1 VQCAKHPLQASVM
14 EVDLISLFEPEC
26 GEREIALVSAV
37 LQSPQWGDGP
47 MVESFECAFS
57 GWAGRKHAVAVG
69 SGTLGSWMAL
79 RALGIGA
86 GDEVICT
93 SHTWHQVAQAITLA
107 GATPVFADINY
118 WTGSLSPERAALR
131 ISPKTRAILAGNTN
145 GHPAAWAPLRALAD
159 RHGLALIED
168 STEAFGSRYRG
179 QTVGTFGD
187 LSVFDFSAPSALCT
201 GEGGMLVTDNDALV
215 HELRY
220 LRQRRLADRSS
231 VSVGSRVPL
240 QAGMSELTAA
250 LGLAQLAGLDD
261 RLAARSQ
268 VVAWYHDQMQS
279 FEGVKPPYIGE
290 DVDEVHWMLY
300 VVHLGKRFSGSARAQ
315 MMDDLRA
322 CGIESAAYSH
332 PLHQQFYYMQAGGAI
347 GRQRGVLPDTDRIG
361 DRALA
366 LPLHTLLDADQVRY
380 IVKTLKDTATNVGA
394 GAAIYL

>member
-1 VQCAKHPLQASVM
+1 M
-14 EVDLISLFEPEC
+14 EVDVISLFEPEC